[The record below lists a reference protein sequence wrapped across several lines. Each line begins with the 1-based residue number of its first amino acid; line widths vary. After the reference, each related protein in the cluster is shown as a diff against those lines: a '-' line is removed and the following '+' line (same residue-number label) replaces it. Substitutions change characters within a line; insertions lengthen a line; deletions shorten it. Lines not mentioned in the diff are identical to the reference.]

1 MPNPLVPSI
10 SNNQVSWS
18 ALLNN
23 PTRLNV
29 FVARLAADMLIAD
42 AIFTPA
48 GNTVQGGALLFDVML
63 HGSNY
68 SVRDIAQRS
77 PGAEYQIT
85 YSDPKRDLATPVDW
99 GSKVQILDEERSR
112 FDPVVL
118 QNRIISLANTISRK
132 IDQLALATV
141 EAALSKY
148 SIASVTGHNWQTLTT
163 VGPLTAIT
171 ASTARPTADIANAA
185 LLARTDDLGYKAPDT
200 LVCHPQEQTSL
211 RIGYGYELPQVLA
224 AVGIENVRTSMQVTP
239 GTAYV
244 CPQGVAGLIGFE
256 ATPYGATNLGQPGVG
271 IGSGGQA
278 GLVTEILPD
287 RETRSTWLQSYC
299 VPAFAV
305 VVPGAIRKI
314 TGLAG

>member
-1 MPNPLVPSI
+1 MSNALVPTI
-10 SNNQVSWS
+10 SGNQLSWS

-23 PTRLNV
+23 PTRLNT

-48 GNTVQGGALLFDVML
+48 GNIVQGGALLYDVML

-68 SVRDIAQRS
+68 SLRDIAQRA

-85 YSDPKRDLATPVDW
+85 YSDPTRDLATPVDW
-99 GSKVQILDEERSR
+99 GSKVKILDEERSR

-118 QNRIISLANTISRK
+118 VNRIIALANTIARK

-148 SIASVTGHNWQTLTT
+148 SIASVSGHNWTTLTT
-163 VGPLTAIT
+163 VGPLDAIT
-171 ASTARPTADIANAA
+171 PNSQRPTADIANAA
-185 LLARTDDLGYKAPDT
+185 LLARADDLGYKPPDT
-200 LVCHPQEQTSL
+200 LILHPQEQSSL

-244 CPQGVAGLIGFE
+244 CPSGVAGLLAFE
-256 ATPYGATNLGQPGVG
+256 PVPYGSTDVGVPGGG
-271 IGSGGQA
+271 IGSGGKA
-278 GLVTEILPD
+278 GLVTEIIPD
-287 RETRSTWLQSYC
+287 RESRSTWVQSYC